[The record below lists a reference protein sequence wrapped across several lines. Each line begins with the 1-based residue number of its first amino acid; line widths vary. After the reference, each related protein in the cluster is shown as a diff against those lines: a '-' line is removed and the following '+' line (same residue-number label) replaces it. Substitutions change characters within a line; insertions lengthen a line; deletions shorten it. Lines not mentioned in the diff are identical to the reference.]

1 MKTQRIIAAAT
12 LAAAGLFA
20 ASCQDT
26 SALADRDATQSS
38 SRSSGRSSS
47 SDGPGFIARTFSHSG
62 EMQLPAGTAVSVRL
76 TDSVSSDTRSSGA
89 DVAAVVAN
97 SVTVDGKVVIPAGAR
112 VNAQVIEAQPA
123 KHFGGKALITVEA
136 RSIEL
141 PHESVALDG
150 SATAAADSEKGED
163 TAIIAGSAG
172 GGALLGKIL
181 GGDNKDAAVGAV
193 VAGGIG
199 TAVAS
204 RKGHEAVLPAGT
216 IISARTTSDEW
227 LEVNPDLSASR

>member
-26 SALADRDATQSS
+26 SALADRNATESS
-38 SRSSGRSSS
+38 SRSSGRSS
-47 SDGPGFIARTFSHSG
+47 SDGPGFIARTFSHAG
-62 EMQLPAGTAVSVRL
+62 EMQLPSGTDVSVRL

-97 SVTVDGKVVIPAGAR
+97 SVSVDGKVVIPAGAR
-112 VNAQVIEAQPA
+112 VSAQVIEAQPA
-123 KHFGGKALITVEA
+123 KHFGGKALITVEV

-150 SATAAADSEKGED
+150 SATAAAGSEKGKD

-204 RKGHEAVLPAGT
+204 RKGDEAVLPAGT
-216 IISARTTSDEW
+216 IISAHTTSDEW